1 MAKSDDGLSFTKA
14 EAGALKLIVADWLG
28 EELVVPPFEPKI
40 EAVLKKLDLAMP
52 KSERAASITQD
63 LISERAATRPQ
74 APSAK
79 ARVSESERPKK
90 KKSR

>member
-14 EAGALKLIVADWLG
+14 EAEALKLIVADWLA

-40 EAVLKKLDLAMP
+40 AAVLKKLGIPVP

-63 LISERAATRPQ
+63 VVSERAATRPGT
-74 APSAK
+74 
-79 ARVSESERPKK
+79 REH
-90 KKSR
+90 